1 MAKAKKLP
9 SGNWRVQVYAGKD
22 EAGKKIMKS
31 FTAPTKRQAEAEAA
45 IYLTAKKE
53 AEKTELTVG
62 QAIDNYIN
70 SKENVLS
77 PVTIRCYRKYR
88 QKWLQNLMEIPV
100 ADLNMILVQNAINQE
115 SQHLSP
121 KSLRN
126 AYGLLS
132 AAVRMY
138 QPDFTLHVTLPPKEH
153 KIKDLP
159 EPKAVIRA
167 IQGTD
172 IELPCLLAL
181 WLSLRMS
188 EVRGIKYS
196 DISGNVLTI
205 HRTIVTFD
213 GHHVEKNQTKTYSST
228 RQHILPERIMEL
240 IRHRRE
246 SADSDEDYII
256 TSCGQTIS
264 KKFIRLLEQ
273 AGVKR
278 MTFHEL
284 RHLNAS
290 VMLQLGVPD
299 KYAME
304 RGGWSTS
311 DTLKTVYQHTFTEK
325 RHEIDD
331 QINSYFDQIY
341 SEISHENSHEAK

>member
-22 EAGKKIMKS
+22 ESGKKIMKS

-45 IYLTAKKE
+45 MYLVAKKE
-53 AEKTELTVG
+53 SENSEITVG
-62 QAIDNYIN
+62 QAIDSYI
-70 SKENVLS
+70 SAKENVLS

-88 QKWLQNLMEIPV
+88 EKWLQGLMDIPV
-100 ADLNMILVQNAINQE
+100 SELNVMLVQNEINQE
-115 SQHLSP
+115 ARHLSP

-132 AAVRMY
+132 AAVRMHC
-138 QPDFTLHVTLPPKEH
+138 PSMILNVTLPSREH
-153 KIKDLP
+153 KIKELP
-159 EPKAVIRA
+159 EPREVIQA

-172 IELPCLLAL
+172 VELPCLLAL

-196 DISGNVLTI
+196 DICGNVLTI

-213 GHHVEKNQTKTYSST
+213 GHHIEKNQTKTYNST
-228 RQHILPERIMEL
+228 RQHVLPERILEL
-240 IRHRRE
+240 IRQQRE
-246 SADSDEDYII
+246 SADCDEDYVI

-264 KKFIRLLEQ
+264 KKFIRLLEKNH
-273 AGVKR
+273 VKR

-304 RGGWSTS
+304 RGGWSTNE
-311 DTLKTVYQHTFTEK
+311 TLKTVYQHTFTEK
-325 RHEIDD
+325 RQEIDR
-331 QINSYFDQIY
+331 QINRYFDSIY
-341 SEISHENSHEAK
+341 DEISHEISHDS